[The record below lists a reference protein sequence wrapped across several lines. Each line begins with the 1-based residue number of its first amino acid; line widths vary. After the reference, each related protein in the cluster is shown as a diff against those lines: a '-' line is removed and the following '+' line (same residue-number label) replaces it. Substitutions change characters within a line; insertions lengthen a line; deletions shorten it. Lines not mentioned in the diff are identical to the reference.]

1 MRFLRYSSVL
11 LLFLCSASAIAELG
25 PTTVVATVNGKPVTA
40 GEVESLLAGAPPEQ
54 QKQLRA
60 DRRLFIR
67 QYALVS
73 KLAEDAVKEELQNKS
88 PFKEK
93 LEWSRMQVLLQS
105 AIANQA
111 NKLREA
117 GNNGNG
123 LDSKMGE
130 WMDKLRDEA
139 EATYESQD
147 YFSEDAEAAAK
158 VAEETVVAK
167 VNGKPVTA
175 GEVAMMLRGAAPK
188 VRENFRKSRRQFFQE
203 YAMMLRLVEE
213 AEANKLASVSPY
225 KEQLAWVR
233 NNVLSQARLDDYTNS
248 INIGPAEEKEYYEA
262 NQDRFTIARVKVLYV
277 SFGAGDSVGA
287 EVDGK
292 KILSEDEAKAKI
304 ERIRKEIE
312 HGADFVE
319 MVKLHSEDETSK
331 AKDGDLGTI
340 HRTEHVPEHIKDAVF
355 ALAAGQVS
363 EPVRQPNGFYLFRTE
378 ENRTQSLDE
387 VRQTL
392 NQEAKTFKFNEWFA
406 TVREG
411 IVFTIENEE
420 YFAKAE
426 KQ

>member
-1 MRFLRYSSVL
+1 MKSIRHLSVL
-11 LLFLCSASAIAELG
+11 LFFMCTVSAIAQLG

-40 GEVESLLAGAPPEQ
+40 GEVESLLAGAPPEMQ
-54 QKQLRA
+54 EQLRG
-60 DRRLFIR
+60 DRRMFIR

-73 KLAEDAVKEELQNKS
+73 KLADGAVEEELQEKT

-111 NKLREA
+111 NELQKA

-123 LDSKMGE
+123 LDTKMGE
-130 WMDKLRDEA
+130 WMASLRDRA

-147 YFSEDAEAAAK
+147 YFSDDPEVAAK
-158 VAEETVVAK
+158 VPEETVVAK
-167 VNGKPVTA
+167 INGSPVTTR
-175 GEVAMMLRGAAPK
+175 EVAMMLRGAAPK
-188 VRENFRKSRRQFFQE
+188 VRENFRTNRRQFFQE

-213 AEANKLASVSPY
+213 AEAKKLEEVSPY

-233 NNVLSQARLDDYTNS
+233 SNVLSQARLDDYTNS
-248 INIGPAEEKEYYEA
+248 INIGPAEEKEYYESHQ
-262 NQDRFTIARVKVLYV
+262 NRFTIARVKVLYV
-277 SFGAGDSVGA
+277 SFGSGDAVGT
-287 EVDGK
+287 EVGGK
-292 KILSEDEAKAKI
+292 KILSEEEAQAKI
-304 ERIRKEIE
+304 EKIRNEIVD
-312 HGADFVE
+312 GADFVE
-319 MVKLHSEDETSK
+319 LVKLHSEDETSK
-331 AKDGDLGTI
+331 AKDGDFGTI
-340 HRTEHVPEHIKDAVF
+340 HREERIPEHIKEAVF
-355 ALAAGQVS
+355 ALEAGQVS

-406 TVREG
+406 TIRDG
-411 IVFTIENEE
+411 IEFTIENED
-420 YFAKAE
+420 YFVQAD

>member
-1 MRFLRYSSVL
+1 MDFLRHL
-11 LLFLCSASAIAELG
+11 PALHIFLCAYSAFAQLG
-25 PTTVVATVNGKPVTA
+25 PTTVVATVNEKPVTA
-40 GEVESLLAGAPPEQ
+40 GEVESLLAGAPPDMQE
-54 QKQLRA
+54 QLRG

-73 KLAEDAVKEELQNKS
+73 KLAEDAVEEGLQDKS

-111 NKLREA
+111 NKLQAA
-117 GNNGNG
+117 GASGSE
-123 LDSKMGE
+123 LDSKMNE
-130 WMDKLRDEA
+130 WMASLRERA
-139 EATYESQD
+139 EATYENQD
-147 YFSEDAEAAAK
+147 YFSDDPEVAAK
-158 VAEETVVAK
+158 VPEETVVAK
-167 VNGKPVTA
+167 VNDEPVTA
-175 GEVAMMLRGAAPK
+175 RDVATMLRGAAPK

-213 AEANKLASVSPY
+213 AEANKLEEVSPY

-233 NNVLSQARLDDYTNS
+233 NNVLSQARLDDYTNH
-248 INIGPAEEKEYYEA
+248 INIGPTEEKEYYESHL
-262 NQDRFTIARVKVLYV
+262 NRFTIARVKVLYV
-277 SFGAGDSVGA
+277 SFGAGDKVGT

-292 KILSEDEAKAKI
+292 KILSEEEARAKI
-304 ERIRKEIE
+304 EKIRKQVAD
-312 HGADFVE
+312 GADFVE
-319 MVKLHSEDETSK
+319 LVKLYSEDETSK

-340 HRTEHVPEHIKDAVF
+340 HREERVPEHIKEAVF
-355 ALAAGQVS
+355 ALEAGEVS
-363 EPVRQPNGFYLFRTE
+363 EPVRQPNGFYLFRVE

-411 IVFTIENEE
+411 IEFTIENEE
-420 YFAKAE
+420 YFAKAD
-426 KQ
+426 KK